1 MRKRQPRFFRKA
13 FGNPV
18 VLLQPRRW
26 CVSDPLPPSAALPL
40 VRGRRERSER
50 GGRSH
55 TISNWANLR
64 PGNPL
69 AGEHGPAWEKP
80 LVPAPLVPV
89 VIEELE
95 ISRAELEQCDIRRC
109 AYIQRAAVAENLKS
123 ARGVDSCAC
132 DRHRRR
138 HTEAQ

>member
-1 MRKRQPRFFRKA
+1 MVCER
-13 FGNPV
+13 
-18 VLLQPRRW
+18 
-26 CVSDPLPPSAALPL
+26 PP
-40 VRGRRERSER
+40 RERSER
-50 GGRSH
+50 GVAH
-55 TISNWANLR
+55 TPSRFGQLLC

-80 LVPAPLVPV
+80 LVPVPLVPV

-95 ISRAELEQCDIRRC
+95 ISRAELEQRDIRRC

-132 DRHRRR
+132 DRH
-138 HTEAQ
+138 